1 MHGTLAVAV
10 LAVLSA
16 SLVSCD
22 AFQGLIEPAW
32 TVEETNGDQGA
43 FHFVMNAFDLHIGYP
58 ENVRVER
65 IEKRTIKLSGGATR
79 EEERVRKVRVIL
91 ARCESRSICDAAPH
105 DADSREVT
113 VTPKIFGMTKL
124 YVQAAVDEGEV
135 FKDSITVKVK

>member
-1 MHGTLAVAV
+1 MRGTLAVAL

-16 SLVSCD
+16 SLVLVRR
-22 AFQGLIEPAW
+22 APGAHRAGLE
-32 TVEETNGDQGA
+32 VEETNGDQGA

-91 ARCESRSICDAAPH
+91 ARCESRSILRRRPPRRRQPGGHRHPQDLRN
-105 DADSREVT
+105 D
-113 VTPKIFGMTKL
+113 
-124 YVQAAVDEGEV
+124 QALRAGRR
-135 FKDSITVKVK
+135 